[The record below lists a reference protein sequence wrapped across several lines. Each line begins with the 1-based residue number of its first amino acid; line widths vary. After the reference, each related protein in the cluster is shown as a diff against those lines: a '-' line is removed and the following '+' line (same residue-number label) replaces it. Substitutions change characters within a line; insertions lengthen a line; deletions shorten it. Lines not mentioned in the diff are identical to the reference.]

1 MNIST
6 STTRTSRPVVLTS
19 LMIALLAISFSA
31 IFIEWSTAPA
41 AVIGMYRLWM
51 SVLLLSPF
59 AVKRWREFMKL
70 SPRDIGLVCLSGL
83 FLGLHFLFWI
93 QSLRMTSVAS
103 SMIIIALE
111 PIFVL
116 VGSVILFRSRVTKMG
131 MLSMLFAILG
141 CVVVASADFGKGTG
155 HVYGDFLSLVG
166 TLAVS
171 VYMLAGQKVRS
182 SVSST
187 TYNVLVFL
195 VAGLVLFLFNVL
207 TKTPLVAYSGHN
219 WLMFTLLAVV
229 STVIGHGLFNWLLDR
244 VSATTISM
252 TILGEPVGAI
262 ILAYLLLGQPVLL
275 LQGIG
280 SVMSIF
286 GVFWFLRASPSHQA
300 DDKENPAGQETDSAY
315 RGDGPERFD
324 AGRA

>member
-1 MNIST
+1 MNISKST
-6 STTRTSRPVVLTS
+6 SRTSQPVVLTS
-19 LMIALLAISFSA
+19 LMIGLLAISFSA

-59 AVKRWREFMKL
+59 ALKRWREFGRL
-70 SPRDIGLVCLSGL
+70 SLRDIGLVCLSGV

-93 QSLRMTSVAS
+93 QSLKMTSVAS

-116 VGSVILFRSRVTKMG
+116 IGSVILFGSRVSKSG
-131 MLSMLFAILG
+131 IISMLFAILG
-141 CVVVASADFGKGTG
+141 CAVVASADLGKGGG
-155 HVYGDFLSLVG
+155 HLYGDFLSLVG

-171 VYMLAGQKVRS
+171 IYMLAGQKVRA

-195 VAGLVLFLFNVL
+195 VAGLVLFLFNVM
-207 TKTPLVAYSGHN
+207 TKTSLVSYSGHN

-229 STVIGHGLFNWLLDR
+229 STVLGHGLFNWLLDT

-262 ILAYLLLGQPVLL
+262 VLAYFLLGQPVLL
-275 LQGIG
+275 LQGVG
-280 SVMSIF
+280 SVMCLI
-286 GVFWFLRASPSHQA
+286 GVFWFLRTNSSRQS
-300 DDKENPAGQETDSAY
+300 DDEENPAGQETDSAY

-324 AGRA
+324 AGHA